1 MTLLTELATYLRTR
15 LNWADWC
22 TKREIIGAIVQRI
35 EIGPTNLGIVLR
47 LPTEISVR
55 GVELIVV
62 TYEGLASRKG
72 SATADRLLHWSV
84 AVRAT
89 SRPNGAPVRKSSPRY
104 ARMEGRLLDS
114 EYLIMGQRCPP

>member
-1 MTLLTELATYLRTR
+1 MPLLTELATYLWTR

-35 EIGPTNLGIVLR
+35 EIGPTNLAIVLR

-55 GVELIVV
+55 GVEPIVV

-89 SRPNGAPVRKSSPRY
+89 SRPGGASVRKSSPDMPEWR
-104 ARMEGRLLDS
+104 GDS
-114 EYLIMGQRCPP
+114 WIRSI